1 MKDVV
6 FRGIPLIDREKEITF
21 IKEWFKKTPQEI
33 LFIYG
38 PKSVGKTTIIEYIV
52 ENELF
57 DDFRLFKSTKYNVKY
72 INFRQKLFGEY
83 DSFLNSLL
91 VKDEEDFELSAQI
104 NLGVFKID
112 AKSYKKIKD
121 KELDLFDELFRQLKE
136 SKKRPILIFDE
147 IQALENVYV
156 DKNRL
161 LLDEFLNFCVSLTK
175 EKHLAHVV
183 LLSSNTIFLETL
195 YNNAKLKVTSY
206 FYKIDHLPFEAI
218 KSYFDFSDDE
228 IKLIY
233 DYVGGSIAHIQKIIR
248 RIELNQGNLEEVLNQ
263 LLKEAVAEVN
273 FSLIELLKKGI
284 LNKEK
289 VKEVF
294 NSIVYNNFYDYTKT
308 DLKTIPIIEFLC
320 EKEILFFEI
329 MDNYIYAN
337 SRIYQKAIIDI
348 LKEIK

>member
-6 FRGIPLIDREKEITF
+6 FSGIPLTDREKEITF

-91 VKDEEDFELSAQI
+91 VKDEDDFELSAQI

-206 FYKIDHLPFEAI
+206 FYKIDHLSFDAI

-294 NSIVYNNFYDYTKT
+294 NSIAYNNFYDYTKT

>member
-206 FYKIDHLPFEAI
+206 FYKIDHLSFEAI

>member
-206 FYKIDHLPFEAI
+206 FYKIDHLSFDAI

-263 LLKEAVAEVN
+263 LLKEAIAEVN

>member
-206 FYKIDHLPFEAI
+206 FYKIDHLSFDAI

-294 NSIVYNNFYDYTKT
+294 NSIAYNNFYDYTKT